1 MQVKGT
7 LYLPGDKSIS
17 HRAIMLSSIANGK
30 STIRNLNDGADLQS
44 TINVLKACGAK
55 IDSKNETIIIEGVDL
70 ISPNKKLDCGNSGT
84 TTRLISGLLSS
95 QKLDFT
101 LVGDSSL
108 SSRPMKRII
117 IPLQEMGCEISSND
131 NLLPLTID
139 AKEGIQSIDYKIPVA
154 SAQVKSCILLAAL
167 GADNPSIIHENIL
180 TRDHTE
186 IMLNNMGATI
196 SILDKSINVRP
207 LENKLNPINITI
219 PSDPSSAAFF
229 AAMAVINDN
238 SELTLNNVL
247 LNKTRIGFID
257 VLEKMNCNLSINNKQ
272 LNNGEKTG
280 DITFSTSA
288 LTSIEIESKIIPSI
302 IDEIPILAVVAAY
315 SNGITIFR
323 NVEELKYKECDRLH
337 AIIHNLN
344 AFGINAYEKED
355 CLFVEGGKPKKLAKI
370 TTFHDHRIAMAFTIM
385 SLASFGKY
393 HLDNKDCIDISLP
406 NFFNLIDKVAE

>member
-1 MQVKGT
+1 
-7 LYLPGDKSIS
+7 
-17 HRAIMLSSIANGK
+17 
-30 STIRNLNDGADLQS
+30 
-44 TINVLKACGAK
+44 
-55 IDSKNETIIIEGVDL
+55 
-70 ISPNKKLDCGNSGT
+70 
-84 TTRLISGLLSS
+84 
-95 QKLDFT
+95 
-101 LVGDSSL
+101 
-108 SSRPMKRII
+108 MKRII
-117 IPLQEMGCEISSND
+117 TPLQKMGCDMSSNN
-131 NLLPLTID
+131 NLLPLTIN
-139 AKEGIQSIDYKIPVA
+139 AKEGIRSIDYKIPVA

-186 IMLNNMGATI
+186 IMLNSMGATI
-196 SILDKSINVRP
+196 SILDKSINVHP

>member
-70 ISPNKKLDCGNSGT
+70 ISPNKKLNCGNSGT

-117 IPLQEMGCEISSND
+117 IPLQEMGCDISSND

-139 AKEGIQSIDYKIPVA
+139 AKEGTQSIVYKIPVA

-196 SILDKSINVRP
+196 SILDKSINVHP

>member
-17 HRAIMLSSIANGK
+17 HRAIMLSSIADGK

-44 TINVLKACGAK
+44 TINALKACGAK

-117 IPLQEMGCEISSND
+117 TPLQKMGCDISSND
-131 NLLPLTID
+131 NLLPLTIN
-139 AKEGIQSIDYKIPVA
+139 AKEGIRSIDYKIPVA

-196 SILDKSINVRP
+196 SILDKSINVHP

-355 CLFVEGGKPKKLAKI
+355 CLFVEGGTPKKLAKI

>member
-1 MQVKGT
+1 MQVKGK

-30 STIRNLNDGADLQS
+30 STIRNLNDGVDLQS
-44 TINVLKACGAK
+44 TINALKACGAK
-55 IDSKNETIIIEGVDL
+55 IDSRNEAIIIEGVDL
-70 ISPNKKLDCGNSGT
+70 TNPNEKLNCGNSGT

-117 IPLQEMGCEISSND
+117 APLQKMGCDISSNN
-131 NLLPLTID
+131 NLLPLTIN
-139 AKEGIQSIDYKIPVA
+139 AKKGIRSIDYKIPVA

-167 GADNPSIIHENIL
+167 GADNPSTIHENIL
-180 TRDHTE
+180 TRNHTE
-186 IMLNNMGATI
+186 VMLKNMGATI
-196 SILDKSINVRP
+196 SFIDKSINIHP
-207 LENKLNPINITI
+207 LKNKLNPINITI

-247 LNKTRIGFID
+247 LNQTRIGFID
-257 VLEKMNCNLSINNKQ
+257 VLKKMNCNLVVGNKQ

-280 DITFSTSA
+280 DITFSTSD
-288 LTSIEIESKIIPSI
+288 LTSVEVESEIIPSI
-302 IDEIPILAVVAAY
+302 IDEIPILSVVAAY

-323 NVEELKYKECDRLH
+323 NIEELKYKECDRLH

-344 AFGINAYEKED
+344 AFGINAYEKD
-355 CLFVEGGKPKKLAKI
+355 NSLFVEGGKPDKLAEI
-370 TTFHDHRIAMAFTIM
+370 TTFHDHRIAMAFTIL
-385 SLASFGKY
+385 SLTSFGKY

-406 NFFNLIDKVAE
+406 NFFNLIKRVAE

>member
-17 HRAIMLSSIANGK
+17 HRAIMLSSIADGK

-44 TINVLKACGAK
+44 TINALKACGAK
-55 IDSKNETIIIEGVDL
+55 IDSRNQAIIIEGVDL
-70 ISPNKKLDCGNSGT
+70 TNPNEKLDCGNSGT

-117 IPLQEMGCEISSND
+117 TPLQKMGCDISSND
-131 NLLPLTID
+131 NLLPLTIN
-139 AKEGIQSIDYKIPVA
+139 AKEGIRSIDYKIPVA

-167 GADNPSIIHENIL
+167 GGDNPSTIHENIL
-180 TRDHTE
+180 TRNHTE
-186 IMLNNMGATI
+186 VMLKNMGATI
-196 SILDKSINVRP
+196 SFIDKSINIHP
-207 LENKLNPINITI
+207 LKNKLNPINITI

-257 VLEKMNCNLSINNKQ
+257 VLKKMNCNLAMGNKQ

-280 DITFSTSA
+280 DITFSTSD
-288 LTSIEIESKIIPSI
+288 LTSVEVESEIIPSI
-302 IDEIPILAVVAAY
+302 IDEIPILSVVAAY

-323 NVEELKYKECDRLH
+323 NIEELKYKECDRLH

-344 AFGINAYEKED
+344 AFGINAYEKD
-355 CLFVEGGKPKKLAKI
+355 NSLFVEGGKPDKLAEI
-370 TTFHDHRIAMAFTIM
+370 TTFHDHRIAMAFTIL
-385 SLASFGKY
+385 SLTSFGKY

-406 NFFNLIDKVAE
+406 NFFNLIKRVAE

>member
-1 MQVKGT
+1 MQVKGK

-30 STIRNLNDGADLQS
+30 STIRNLNDGVDLQS
-44 TINVLKACGAK
+44 TINALKACGAK
-55 IDSKNETIIIEGVDL
+55 IDSRNEAIIIEGVDL
-70 ISPNKKLDCGNSGT
+70 TNPNEKLNCGNSGT

-101 LVGDSSL
+101 LVGDNSL

-117 IPLQEMGCEISSND
+117 APLQKMGCDISSNN
-131 NLLPLTID
+131 NLLPLTIN
-139 AKEGIQSIDYKIPVA
+139 AKKGIRSIDYKIPVA

-167 GADNPSIIHENIL
+167 GADNPSTIHENIL
-180 TRDHTE
+180 TRNHTE
-186 IMLNNMGATI
+186 VMLKNMGATI
-196 SILDKSINVRP
+196 SFIDKSINIHP
-207 LENKLNPINITI
+207 LKNKLNPINITI

-247 LNKTRIGFID
+247 LNQTRIGFID
-257 VLEKMNCNLSINNKQ
+257 VLKKMNCNLVVGNKQ

-280 DITFSTSA
+280 DITFSTSD
-288 LTSIEIESKIIPSI
+288 LTSLEVESEIIPSI
-302 IDEIPILAVVAAY
+302 IDEIPILSVVAAY

-323 NVEELKYKECDRLH
+323 NIEELKYKECDRLH

-344 AFGINAYEKED
+344 AFGINAYEKD
-355 CLFVEGGKPKKLAKI
+355 NSLFVEGGKPDKLAEI
-370 TTFHDHRIAMAFTIM
+370 TTFHDHRIAMAFTIL
-385 SLASFGKY
+385 SLTSFGKY

-406 NFFNLIDKVAE
+406 NFFNLIKRVAE

>member
-1 MQVKGT
+1 MQVKGK

-30 STIRNLNDGADLQS
+30 STIRNLNDGVDLQS
-44 TINVLKACGAK
+44 TINALKACGAK
-55 IDSKNETIIIEGVDL
+55 IDSRNEAIIIEGVDL
-70 ISPNKKLDCGNSGT
+70 TNPNEKLNCGNSGT

-101 LVGDSSL
+101 LVGDNSL

-117 IPLQEMGCEISSND
+117 APLQKMGCDISSNN
-131 NLLPLTID
+131 NLLPLTIN
-139 AKEGIQSIDYKIPVA
+139 AKKGIRSIDYKIPVA

-167 GADNPSIIHENIL
+167 GADNPSTIHENIL
-180 TRDHTE
+180 TRNHTE
-186 IMLNNMGATI
+186 VMLKNMGATI
-196 SILDKSINVRP
+196 SFIDKSINIHP
-207 LENKLNPINITI
+207 LKNKLNPINITI

-247 LNKTRIGFID
+247 LNQTRIGFID
-257 VLEKMNCNLSINNKQ
+257 VLKKMNCNLVVGNKQ

-280 DITFSTSA
+280 DITFSTSD
-288 LTSIEIESKIIPSI
+288 LTSVEVESEIIPSI
-302 IDEIPILAVVAAY
+302 IDEIPILSVVAAY

-323 NVEELKYKECDRLH
+323 NIEELKYKECDRLH

-344 AFGINAYEKED
+344 AFGINAYEKD
-355 CLFVEGGKPKKLAKI
+355 NSLFVEGGKPDKLAEI
-370 TTFHDHRIAMAFTIM
+370 TTFHDHRIAMAFTIL
-385 SLASFGKY
+385 SLTSFGKY

-406 NFFNLIDKVAE
+406 NFFNLIKRVAE

>member
-117 IPLQEMGCEISSND
+117 TPLQKMGCDISSND
-131 NLLPLTID
+131 NLLPLTIN
-139 AKEGIQSIDYKIPVA
+139 AKEGIRSIDYKIPVA

-167 GADNPSIIHENIL
+167 GGDNPSTIHENIL
-180 TRDHTE
+180 TRNHTE
-186 IMLNNMGATI
+186 VMLKNMGATI
-196 SILDKSINVRP
+196 SFIDKSINIHP
-207 LENKLNPINITI
+207 LKNKLNPINITI

-257 VLEKMNCNLSINNKQ
+257 VLKKMNCNLAVGNKQ

-280 DITFSTSA
+280 DITFSTSD
-288 LTSIEIESKIIPSI
+288 LTSVEVESEIIPSI
-302 IDEIPILAVVAAY
+302 IDEIPILSVVAAY

-323 NVEELKYKECDRLH
+323 NIEELKYKECDRLH

-344 AFGINAYEKED
+344 AFGINAYEKD
-355 CLFVEGGKPKKLAKI
+355 NSLFVEGGKPDKLAEI
-370 TTFHDHRIAMAFTIM
+370 TTFHDHRIAMAFTIL
-385 SLASFGKY
+385 SLTSFGKY

-406 NFFNLIDKVAE
+406 NFFNLIKRVAE

>member
-17 HRAIMLSSIANGK
+17 HRAIMLSSIADGK

-44 TINVLKACGAK
+44 TINALKACGAK
-55 IDSKNETIIIEGVDL
+55 IDSRNQTITIEGVDL
-70 ISPNKKLDCGNSGT
+70 TNPNEKLDCGNSGT

-117 IPLQEMGCEISSND
+117 TPLQKMGCDISSND
-131 NLLPLTID
+131 NLLPLTIN
-139 AKEGIQSIDYKIPVA
+139 AKEGIRSIDYKIPVA

-167 GADNPSIIHENIL
+167 GGDSPSTIRENIL
-180 TRDHTE
+180 TRNHTE
-186 IMLNNMGATI
+186 VMLKNMGATI
-196 SILDKSINVRP
+196 SFIDKSINIHP
-207 LENKLNPINITI
+207 LKNKLNPINITI

-257 VLEKMNCNLSINNKQ
+257 VLKKMNCNLAVGNKQ

-280 DITFSTSA
+280 DITFSTSD
-288 LTSIEIESKIIPSI
+288 LTSVEVESEIIPSI
-302 IDEIPILAVVAAY
+302 IDEIPILSVVAAY

-323 NVEELKYKECDRLH
+323 NIEELKYKECDRLH

-344 AFGINAYEKED
+344 AFGINAYEKD
-355 CLFVEGGKPKKLAKI
+355 NSLFVEGGKPDKLAEI
-370 TTFHDHRIAMAFTIM
+370 TTFHDHRIAMAFTIL
-385 SLASFGKY
+385 SLTSFGKY

-406 NFFNLIDKVAE
+406 NFFNLIKRVAE

>member
-44 TINVLKACGAK
+44 TINALKSCGAK
-55 IDSKNETIIIEGVDL
+55 IDSRNEAIIVEGVDL
-70 ISPNKKLDCGNSGT
+70 TNPNEKLDCGNSGT

-101 LVGDSSL
+101 LVGDNSL

-117 IPLQEMGCEISSND
+117 TPLQNMGCDISSNN
-131 NLLPLTID
+131 NLLPLNIN
-139 AKEGIQSIDYKIPVA
+139 AKEGIRSIDYKIPVA

-167 GADNPSIIHENIL
+167 GADNPSTIHENIL
-180 TRDHTE
+180 TRNHTE
-186 IMLNNMGATI
+186 VMLKNMGATV
-196 SILDKSINVRP
+196 SFVDKSINIHP
-207 LENKLNPINITI
+207 LKNKLNPLNITI

-257 VLEKMNCNLSINNKQ
+257 VLKKMNCNLAVGNKQ

-280 DITFSTSA
+280 DITFSTSD
-288 LTSIEIESKIIPSI
+288 LTSVEIESEIIPSI
-302 IDEIPILAVVAAY
+302 IDEIPILSVIAAY

-323 NVEELKYKECDRLH
+323 NIEELKYKECDRLH

-344 AFGINAYEKED
+344 AFGINAYEKD
-355 CLFVEGGKPKKLAKI
+355 NSLFVEGSKPDKLAEI
-370 TTFHDHRIAMAFTIM
+370 TTFHDHRIAMAFTIL
-385 SLASFGKY
+385 SLTSFGNY
-393 HLDNKDCIDISLP
+393 HLDNKNCIDISLP
-406 NFFNLIDKVAE
+406 NFFNLIKRVAE

>member
-17 HRAIMLSSIANGK
+17 HRAIMLSSIADGK

-44 TINVLKACGAK
+44 TINALKACGAK
-55 IDSKNETIIIEGVDL
+55 IDSRNEAIIIEGVDL
-70 ISPNKKLDCGNSGT
+70 TNPNEKLNCGNSGT

-117 IPLQEMGCEISSND
+117 TPLQKMGCDISSNN
-131 NLLPLTID
+131 NLLPLTIN
-139 AKEGIQSIDYKIPVA
+139 AKKGIRSIDYKIPVA

-167 GADNPSIIHENIL
+167 GADNPSTIHENIL
-180 TRDHTE
+180 TRNHTE
-186 IMLNNMGATI
+186 VMLKNMGATI
-196 SILDKSINVRP
+196 SFIDKSINIHP
-207 LENKLNPINITI
+207 LKNKLNPINITI

-257 VLEKMNCNLSINNKQ
+257 VLKKMNCNLTVGNKQ

-280 DITFSTSA
+280 DITFSTSD
-288 LTSIEIESKIIPSI
+288 LTSVEVESEIIPSI
-302 IDEIPILAVVAAY
+302 IDEIPILSVVAAY

-323 NVEELKYKECDRLH
+323 NIEELKYKECDRLH

-344 AFGINAYEKED
+344 AFGINAYEKD
-355 CLFVEGGKPKKLAKI
+355 NSLFVEGGKPDKLAEI
-370 TTFHDHRIAMAFTIM
+370 TTFHDHRIAMAFTIL
-385 SLASFGKY
+385 SLTSFGKY

-406 NFFNLIDKVAE
+406 NFFNLIKRVAE

>member
-167 GADNPSIIHENIL
+167 GADNPSIIHENVL

-196 SILDKSINVRP
+196 SILDKSINVHP

-238 SELTLNNVL
+238 SEITLNNVL

-288 LTSIEIESKIIPSI
+288 LTSVEIEPKIIPSI

-344 AFGINAYEKED
+344 AFGINAYEKKD

-370 TTFHDHRIAMAFTIM
+370 TTFHDHRIAMAFTVM

>member
-17 HRAIMLSSIANGK
+17 HRAIMLSSIADGK

-44 TINVLKACGAK
+44 TINALKACGAK
-55 IDSKNETIIIEGVDL
+55 IDSRNQAIIIEGVDL
-70 ISPNKKLDCGNSGT
+70 TNPNEKLDCGNSGT

-117 IPLQEMGCEISSND
+117 TPLQKMGCDISSND
-131 NLLPLTID
+131 NLLPLTIN
-139 AKEGIQSIDYKIPVA
+139 AKEGIRSIDYKIPVA

-167 GADNPSIIHENIL
+167 GGDNPSTIHENIL
-180 TRDHTE
+180 TRNHTE
-186 IMLNNMGATI
+186 VMLKNMGATI
-196 SILDKSINVRP
+196 SFIDKSINIHP
-207 LENKLNPINITI
+207 LKNKLNPINITI

-257 VLEKMNCNLSINNKQ
+257 VLKKMNCNLAMGNKQ

-280 DITFSTSA
+280 DITFSTSD
-288 LTSIEIESKIIPSI
+288 LTSVEVESEIIPSI
-302 IDEIPILAVVAAY
+302 IDEIPILSVVAAY

-323 NVEELKYKECDRLH
+323 NIEELKYKECDRLH

-344 AFGINAYEKED
+344 AFGINAYEKD
-355 CLFVEGGKPKKLAKI
+355 NSLFVEGGKPDNLAEI
-370 TTFHDHRIAMAFTIM
+370 TTFHDHRIAMAFTIL
-385 SLASFGKY
+385 SLTSFGKY

-406 NFFNLIDKVAE
+406 NFFNLIKRVAE

>member
-84 TTRLISGLLSS
+84 TTRLISGLLSL

-167 GADNPSIIHENIL
+167 GADNPSIIHENVL

-196 SILDKSINVRP
+196 SILDKSINVHP
-207 LENKLNPINITI
+207 LKNKLNPINITI

-288 LTSIEIESKIIPSI
+288 LTSVEIDSKIIPSI

-344 AFGINAYEKED
+344 AFGINAYEKKD

-370 TTFHDHRIAMAFTIM
+370 TTFHDHRIAMAFTVM

-406 NFFNLIDKVAE
+406 NFLNLIHKVTE

>member
-167 GADNPSIIHENIL
+167 GADNPSIIHENVL

-196 SILDKSINVRP
+196 SILDKSINVHP
-207 LENKLNPINITI
+207 LKNKLNPINITI

-344 AFGINAYEKED
+344 AFGINAYEKKD

-370 TTFHDHRIAMAFTIM
+370 TTFHDHRIAMAFTVM

>member
-30 STIRNLNDGADLQS
+30 STIRNLNDGADLES
-44 TINVLKACGAK
+44 TINALKACGAK
-55 IDSKNETIIIEGVDL
+55 IDSRNEAIIIEGVDL
-70 ISPNKKLDCGNSGT
+70 TNPNEKLNCGNSGT

-101 LVGDSSL
+101 LVGDNSL

-117 IPLQEMGCEISSND
+117 APLQKMGCDISSNN
-131 NLLPLTID
+131 NLLPLTIN
-139 AKEGIQSIDYKIPVA
+139 AKKGIRSIDYKIPVA

-167 GADNPSIIHENIL
+167 GADNPSTIHENIL
-180 TRDHTE
+180 TRNHTE
-186 IMLNNMGATI
+186 VMLKNMGATI
-196 SILDKSINVRP
+196 SFIDKSINIHP
-207 LENKLNPINITI
+207 LKNKLNPINITI

-247 LNKTRIGFID
+247 LNQTRIGFID
-257 VLEKMNCNLSINNKQ
+257 VLKKMNCNLVVGNKQ

-280 DITFSTSA
+280 DITFSTSD
-288 LTSIEIESKIIPSI
+288 LTSVEVESEIIPSI
-302 IDEIPILAVVAAY
+302 IDEIPILSVVAAY

-323 NVEELKYKECDRLH
+323 NIEELKYKECDRLH

-344 AFGINAYEKED
+344 AFGINAYEKD
-355 CLFVEGGKPKKLAKI
+355 NSLFVEGGKPDKLAEI
-370 TTFHDHRIAMAFTIM
+370 TTFHDHRIAMAFTIL
-385 SLASFGKY
+385 SLTSFGKY

-406 NFFNLIDKVAE
+406 NFFNLIKRVAE

>member
-117 IPLQEMGCEISSND
+117 IPLQEMGCDISSND

-139 AKEGIQSIDYKIPVA
+139 AKEGTQSIDYKIPVA

-196 SILDKSINVRP
+196 SILDKSINVHP

-288 LTSIEIESKIIPSI
+288 LTSVEIEPKIIPSI

-344 AFGINAYEKED
+344 AFGINAYEKKD

>member
-55 IDSKNETIIIEGVDL
+55 IDSKKETIIIEGVDL

-167 GADNPSIIHENIL
+167 GADNPSIIHEDIL

-196 SILDKSINVRP
+196 SILDKSINVHP
-207 LENKLNPINITI
+207 LKNKLNPINITI

-247 LNKTRIGFID
+247 LNKNRIGFID

-280 DITFSTSA
+280 NITFSTSA

-344 AFGINAYEKED
+344 AFGINAYEKKD

-406 NFFNLIDKVAE
+406 NFLNLIDKVAE

>member
-44 TINVLKACGAK
+44 TINALKACGAK
-55 IDSKNETIIIEGVDL
+55 IDSRNEAIIIEGVDL
-70 ISPNKKLDCGNSGT
+70 TNPNEKLNCGNSGT

-117 IPLQEMGCEISSND
+117 TPLQKMGCDISSND
-131 NLLPLTID
+131 NLLPLTIN
-139 AKEGIQSIDYKIPVA
+139 AKEGIRSIDYKIPVA

-167 GADNPSIIHENIL
+167 GGDNPSTIHENIL
-180 TRDHTE
+180 TRNHTE
-186 IMLNNMGATI
+186 VMLKNMGATI
-196 SILDKSINVRP
+196 SFIDKSINIHP
-207 LENKLNPINITI
+207 LKNKLNPINITI

-257 VLEKMNCNLSINNKQ
+257 VLKKMNCNLAVGNKQ

-280 DITFSTSA
+280 DITFSTSD
-288 LTSIEIESKIIPSI
+288 LISVEVESEIIPSI
-302 IDEIPILAVVAAY
+302 IDEIPILSVVAAY

-323 NVEELKYKECDRLH
+323 NIEELKYKECDRLH

-344 AFGINAYEKED
+344 AFGINAYEKD
-355 CLFVEGGKPKKLAKI
+355 NSLFVEGGKPDKLAEI
-370 TTFHDHRIAMAFTIM
+370 TTFHDHRIAMAFTIL
-385 SLASFGKY
+385 SLTSFGKY

-406 NFFNLIDKVAE
+406 NFFNLIKRVAE

>member
-17 HRAIMLSSIANGK
+17 HRAIMLSSIADGK

-44 TINVLKACGAK
+44 TINALKACGAK
-55 IDSKNETIIIEGVDL
+55 IDSRNKAIIIEGVDL
-70 ISPNKKLDCGNSGT
+70 TNPNEKLDCGNSGT

-117 IPLQEMGCEISSND
+117 TPLQKMGCDISSND
-131 NLLPLTID
+131 NLLPLTIN
-139 AKEGIQSIDYKIPVA
+139 AKEGIRSIDYKIPVA

-167 GADNPSIIHENIL
+167 GGDNPSTIHENIL
-180 TRDHTE
+180 TRNHTE
-186 IMLNNMGATI
+186 VMLKNMGATI
-196 SILDKSINVRP
+196 SFIDKSINIHP
-207 LENKLNPINITI
+207 LKNKLNPINITI

-257 VLEKMNCNLSINNKQ
+257 VLKKMNCNLAVGNKQ

-280 DITFSTSA
+280 DITFSTSD
-288 LTSIEIESKIIPSI
+288 LTSVEVESEIIPSI
-302 IDEIPILAVVAAY
+302 IDEIPILSVVAAY

-323 NVEELKYKECDRLH
+323 NIEELKYKECDRLH

-344 AFGINAYEKED
+344 AFGINAYEKD
-355 CLFVEGGKPKKLAKI
+355 NSLFVEGGKPDKLAEI
-370 TTFHDHRIAMAFTIM
+370 TTFHDHRIAMAFTIL
-385 SLASFGKY
+385 SLTSFGKY

-406 NFFNLIDKVAE
+406 NFFNLIKRVAE

>member
-280 DITFSTSA
+280 NITFSTSA

-355 CLFVEGGKPKKLAKI
+355 CLFVEGGTPKKLAKI